1 VIELV
6 SGLLRRR
13 IRADGASPLITY
25 YGVGAGERVELS
37 ALTLGNWVA
46 KASNLLAWE
55 LSVAPGDP
63 VAMPLAQSDP
73 GHWIT
78 AVWQLAIWQVGAYVE
93 LSASDEAAVLVCGP
107 DWEPYAAARA
117 DVLACSLHPFA
128 TGLGATA
135 LGPTGLAASVVDADL
150 AVRGQPDSFSAAPPD
165 PAAPAWLHGERRWTQ
180 AELVAG
186 PGSSARRLL
195 IPTLPWPTARD
206 GILAALIGGGS
217 VVVVVGGSP
226 DDLTRI
232 AAAELTGPYVP

>member
-1 VIELV
+1 MSELV

-13 IRADGASPLITY
+13 IRSDGASPLITY

-73 GHWIT
+73 GHWMT

-93 LSASDEAAVLVCGP
+93 LSASDEAGVLVCGP
-107 DWEPYAAARA
+107 DWEPYADARA

-128 TGLGATA
+128 TGLGAA
-135 LGPTGLAASVVDADL
+135 PLPASVVDADI
-150 AVRGQPDSFSAAPPD
+150 AVRGQPDTYAAAPID
-165 PAAPAWLHGERRWTQ
+165 PVAQAWLDGERRLTL

-186 PGSSARRLL
+186 PSSPTRRLL
-195 IPTLPWPTARD
+195 VPTLPWPTARD

-217 VVVVVGGSP
+217 VVAVVGGSP
-226 DDLTRI
+226 GRPDPDRRRR
-232 AAAELTGPYVP
+232 ARQPVRPVS